1 MASGGNPPDIITD
14 CREFAFGEEVAKQ
27 CCSNSKMVC
36 VTLRCPREV
45 PKETVMGAL
54 ELKSRQRKGNWRR
67 QRSPKKPHRGARG
80 SGADSSSPSDA

>member
-67 QRSPKKPHRGARG
+67 QKEPQEAS
-80 SGADSSSPSDA
+80 